1 MNRPKKIAL
10 ISSRPQETNV
20 QLSDDL
26 KNSEIK
32 LLSFPLT
39 EIHPLNNYQIFD
51 GVIENIKTYQHIIF
65 ISTNAVHFFLERVKK
80 LSLQIPKNLI
90 FSSIGPTT
98 KLLLQKKLSV
108 DVHSPI
114 KTFDSEHL
122 LKEKIYNNVEGQKI
136 LIIRGEGGRE
146 TLKNAFLSIG
156 GGAGFV
162 MRQGKSEAAAQ
173 TKKAAAKKDES
184 VPKVDEAIVQ
194 QPAETAKKIDM
205 TPVVNALKL
214 TPKGLVDVTKTWRV
228 LGPGLGKELVDSTAL
243 IVKATSKLFQVFFQ
257 MNM

>member
-10 ISSRPQETNV
+10 ISTRPQKTNL
-20 QLSDDL
+20 QLSDEL

-108 DVHSPI
+108 DVHFPI

-146 TLKNAFLSIG
+146 TLKNALEEKG
-156 GGAGFV
+156 GIVNYGECYVRKYVDIDLIQLKNDLVNYHHQFILF
-162 MRQGKSEAAAQ
+162 SS
-173 TKKAAAKKDES
+173 TNSAKHFIDQLHNIETGWLQNIKI
-184 VPKVDEAIVQ
+184 IVNH
-194 QPAETAKKIDM
+194 KKIE
-205 TPVVNALKL
+205 
-214 TPKGLVDVTKTWRV
+214 GLLSKIFKNIFVCNNIDTQNIRK
-228 LGPGLGKELVDSTAL
+228 L
-243 IVKATSKLFQVFFQ
+243 IVSESL
-257 MNM
+257 N

>member
-1 MNRPKKIAL
+1 MNIPKKIAL
-10 ISSRPQETNV
+10 ISTRPQKTNL
-20 QLSDDL
+20 QLSDEL
-26 KNSEIK
+26 KKSEIN

-51 GVIENIKTYQHIIF
+51 GVIKNIKTYQHIIF

-108 DVHSPI
+108 DVHFPI

-146 TLKNAFLSIG
+146 TLKNALEEKG
-156 GGAGFV
+156 
-162 MRQGKSEAAAQ
+162 
-173 TKKAAAKKDES
+173 
-184 VPKVDEAIVQ
+184 AIVNYGECYVRKYVDIDLIQ
-194 QPAETAKKIDM
+194 LKNDLVNYHHQFILFSSTNSAKHFIDQLHNIETGWLQNIKIIVNHKKIE
-205 TPVVNALKL
+205 
-214 TPKGLVDVTKTWRV
+214 GLLSKIFKNIFVCNNIDTQNIRK
-228 LGPGLGKELVDSTAL
+228 L
-243 IVKATSKLFQVFFQ
+243 IVSKSL
-257 MNM
+257 N

>member
-10 ISSRPQETNV
+10 ISTRPLKTNV
-20 QLSDDL
+20 QLSSDL

-146 TLKNAFLSIG
+146 TLKNALEEKGATVTYGECYVRKYVDIDLNQLKNDLVNYHHQFFLFS
-156 GGAGFV
+156 
-162 MRQGKSEAAAQ
+162 S
-173 TKKAAAKKDES
+173 TNSAKHFIHQLS
-184 VPKVDEAIVQ
+184 KVDSRWLQNIKIIVNH
-194 QPAETAKKIDM
+194 KKIE
-205 TPVVNALKL
+205 
-214 TPKGLVDVTKTWRV
+214 GLLSKIFKDIFVCNNIDTQNIHK
-228 LGPGLGKELVDSTAL
+228 L
-243 IVKATSKLFQVFFQ
+243 IVSESL
-257 MNM
+257 N

>member
-10 ISSRPQETNV
+10 ISSRPQGTNV

-65 ISTNAVHFFLERVKK
+65 ISTNAVHFFVERVKK

-146 TLKNAFLSIG
+146 TLKNALEEKGAIVNYGECYVRKYVDIDLNQLKNDLVNYHHQFILFSSTNSAKHFIHQLS
-156 GGAGFV
+156 
-162 MRQGKSEAAAQ
+162 
-173 TKKAAAKKDES
+173 
-184 VPKVDEAIVQ
+184 KVDSRWLQNIKIIVNH
-194 QPAETAKKIDM
+194 KKIGQQLNKIFKDIFVCNNID
-205 TPVVNALKL
+205 TQNIRK
-214 TPKGLVDVTKTWRV
+214 
-228 LGPGLGKELVDSTAL
+228 L
-243 IVKATSKLFQVFFQ
+243 IVSESLD
-257 MNM
+257 

>member
-1 MNRPKKIAL
+1 MNIPKKIAL
-10 ISSRPQETNV
+10 ISTRPQKTNL
-20 QLSDDL
+20 QLSDEL
-26 KNSEIK
+26 KKSEIK

-51 GVIENIKTYQHIIF
+51 GVIKNIKTYQHIIF

-108 DVHSPI
+108 DVHFPI

-146 TLKNAFLSIG
+146 TLKNALEEKG
-156 GGAGFV
+156 GIVNYGECYVRKYVDIDLIQLKNDLVNYHHQFIIF
-162 MRQGKSEAAAQ
+162 SS
-173 TKKAAAKKDES
+173 TNSAKHFIDQLHNIETGWLQNIKI
-184 VPKVDEAIVQ
+184 IVNH
-194 QPAETAKKIDM
+194 KKIE
-205 TPVVNALKL
+205 
-214 TPKGLVDVTKTWRV
+214 GLLSKIFKNIFVCNNIDTQNIRK
-228 LGPGLGKELVDSTAL
+228 L
-243 IVKATSKLFQVFFQ
+243 IVSESL
-257 MNM
+257 N

>member
-1 MNRPKKIAL
+1 MNRTKKIAL
-10 ISSRPQETNV
+10 ISTRPQETNV
-20 QLSDDL
+20 QLSDEL

-146 TLKNAFLSIG
+146 TLKNALEEKG
-156 GGAGFV
+156 
-162 MRQGKSEAAAQ
+162 
-173 TKKAAAKKDES
+173 
-184 VPKVDEAIVQ
+184 AIVNYGECYVRKYVDIDLNQ
-194 QPAETAKKIDM
+194 LKNDLVNYHHQFFLFSSTNSAKHFIDQLHNIETGWLQNIKIIVNHKKIE
-205 TPVVNALKL
+205 
-214 TPKGLVDVTKTWRV
+214 GLLSKIFKDIFVCNNIDTQNIRK
-228 LGPGLGKELVDSTAL
+228 L
-243 IVKATSKLFQVFFQ
+243 IVSESLD
-257 MNM
+257 

>member
-10 ISSRPQETNV
+10 ISSRPQGTNV

-51 GVIENIKTYQHIIF
+51 GVIKNIKTYQHIIF

-80 LSLQIPKNLI
+80 LSLQIPKNLK

-146 TLKNAFLSIG
+146 TLKNALEEKG
-156 GGAGFV
+156 
-162 MRQGKSEAAAQ
+162 
-173 TKKAAAKKDES
+173 
-184 VPKVDEAIVQ
+184 AIVNYGECYVRKYVDIDLNQ
-194 QPAETAKKIDM
+194 LKNDLVNYHHQFILFSSTNSAKHFIDQLHNIETGWLQNIKIIVNHKKIE
-205 TPVVNALKL
+205 
-214 TPKGLVDVTKTWRV
+214 GLLSKIFKNIFVCNNIDTQNIRK
-228 LGPGLGKELVDSTAL
+228 L
-243 IVKATSKLFQVFFQ
+243 IVSESLD
-257 MNM
+257 

>member
-10 ISSRPQETNV
+10 ISTRPWGTNV

-26 KNSEIK
+26 KNSDIK

-39 EIHPLNNYQIFD
+39 EIYPINNYQIFD
-51 GVIENIKTYQHIIF
+51 GVIKNIKTYQHIIF

-146 TLKNAFLSIG
+146 TLKNALEEKGAIINYGECYVRKYVDIDLNQLKNDLVNYHHQFFLFS
-156 GGAGFV
+156 
-162 MRQGKSEAAAQ
+162 S
-173 TKKAAAKKDES
+173 TNSAKHFIHQLS
-184 VPKVDEAIVQ
+184 KVDSSWLQNIKIIVNH
-194 QPAETAKKIDM
+194 KKI
-205 TPVVNALKL
+205 
-214 TPKGLVDVTKTWRV
+214 KGLLSKTFKDIFVCNNIDTQNIR
-228 LGPGLGKELVDSTAL
+228 KL
-243 IVKATSKLFQVFFQ
+243 IVSESLD
-257 MNM
+257 

>member
-26 KNSEIK
+26 KKSEIK

-51 GVIENIKTYQHIIF
+51 GVIKNIKTYQHIIF

-146 TLKNAFLSIG
+146 TLKNALEEKG
-156 GGAGFV
+156 GIVNYGECYVRKYVDIDLIQLKNDLVNYHHQFILF
-162 MRQGKSEAAAQ
+162 SS
-173 TKKAAAKKDES
+173 TNSAKHFIDQLHNIETDWLQNIKI
-184 VPKVDEAIVQ
+184 IVNH
-194 QPAETAKKIDM
+194 KKIE
-205 TPVVNALKL
+205 
-214 TPKGLVDVTKTWRV
+214 GLLSKIFKNIFVCNNIDTQNIRK
-228 LGPGLGKELVDSTAL
+228 L
-243 IVKATSKLFQVFFQ
+243 IVSESL
-257 MNM
+257 N

>member
-10 ISSRPQETNV
+10 ISSRPQGANV

-39 EIHPLNNYQIFD
+39 EIHPLDNYQIFD

-146 TLKNAFLSIG
+146 TLKNALEEKGATVNYGECYVRKYVDIDLNQLKNDLVNYHHQFFLFS
-156 GGAGFV
+156 
-162 MRQGKSEAAAQ
+162 S
-173 TKKAAAKKDES
+173 TNSAKHFIHQLS
-184 VPKVDEAIVQ
+184 KVDSRWLQNIKIIVNH
-194 QPAETAKKIDM
+194 KKIE
-205 TPVVNALKL
+205 
-214 TPKGLVDVTKTWRV
+214 GLLSKIFKDIFVCNNIDTQNIRK
-228 LGPGLGKELVDSTAL
+228 L
-243 IVKATSKLFQVFFQ
+243 IVSESLD
-257 MNM
+257 

>member
-10 ISSRPQETNV
+10 ISTRPLKTNL
-20 QLSDDL
+20 QLSDEL
-26 KNSEIK
+26 KKSEIK

-51 GVIENIKTYQHIIF
+51 GVIKNIKTYQHIIF

-108 DVHSPI
+108 DVHFPI

-146 TLKNAFLSIG
+146 TLKNALEEKGATVNYGECYVRKYVDIDLIQLKNDLVNYHHQFFLFS
-156 GGAGFV
+156 
-162 MRQGKSEAAAQ
+162 S
-173 TKKAAAKKDES
+173 TNSAKHFIDQLHNIETGWLQNIKI
-184 VPKVDEAIVQ
+184 IVNH
-194 QPAETAKKIDM
+194 KKIE
-205 TPVVNALKL
+205 
-214 TPKGLVDVTKTWRV
+214 GLLSKIFKNIFVCNNIDTQNIRK
-228 LGPGLGKELVDSTAL
+228 L
-243 IVKATSKLFQVFFQ
+243 IVSESLD
-257 MNM
+257 

>member
-1 MNRPKKIAL
+1 MNKPKKIAL
-10 ISSRPQETNV
+10 ISTRPQETNV
-20 QLSDDL
+20 QLSGDL

-51 GVIENIKTYQHIIF
+51 GVIKNIKTYQHIIF

-108 DVHSPI
+108 DVHFPI

-146 TLKNAFLSIG
+146 TLKNALEEKGATVTYGECYVRKYVDIDLNQLKNDLVNYHHQFFLFS
-156 GGAGFV
+156 
-162 MRQGKSEAAAQ
+162 S
-173 TKKAAAKKDES
+173 TNSAKHFIHQLS
-184 VPKVDEAIVQ
+184 KVDSSWLQNIKIIVNH
-194 QPAETAKKIDM
+194 KKIE
-205 TPVVNALKL
+205 
-214 TPKGLVDVTKTWRV
+214 GLLSKIFKNIFVCNNIDTQNIRK
-228 LGPGLGKELVDSTAL
+228 L
-243 IVKATSKLFQVFFQ
+243 IVSESL
-257 MNM
+257 N

>member
-10 ISSRPQETNV
+10 ISTRPQKTNV
-20 QLSDDL
+20 QLSDEL

-51 GVIENIKTYQHIIF
+51 GVIKNIKTYQHIIF

-108 DVHSPI
+108 DVHFPI

-146 TLKNAFLSIG
+146 TLKNALEEKG
-156 GGAGFV
+156 GIVNYGECYVRKYVDIDLIQLKNDLVNYHHQFILF
-162 MRQGKSEAAAQ
+162 SS
-173 TKKAAAKKDES
+173 TNSAKHFIDQLHNIETDWLQNIKI
-184 VPKVDEAIVQ
+184 IVNH
-194 QPAETAKKIDM
+194 KKIE
-205 TPVVNALKL
+205 
-214 TPKGLVDVTKTWRV
+214 GLLSKIFKNIFVCNNIDTQNIRK
-228 LGPGLGKELVDSTAL
+228 L
-243 IVKATSKLFQVFFQ
+243 IVSESL
-257 MNM
+257 N

>member
-10 ISSRPQETNV
+10 ISTRPQGTNV

-146 TLKNAFLSIG
+146 TLKNALEEKGAIVNYGECYVRKYVDIDLNQLKNDLVNYHHQFILFSSTNSAKHFIHQLS
-156 GGAGFV
+156 
-162 MRQGKSEAAAQ
+162 
-173 TKKAAAKKDES
+173 
-184 VPKVDEAIVQ
+184 KVDSSWLQNIKIIVNH
-194 QPAETAKKIDM
+194 KKIEQQLNKIFKDIFVCNNID
-205 TPVVNALKL
+205 TQNIRK
-214 TPKGLVDVTKTWRV
+214 
-228 LGPGLGKELVDSTAL
+228 L
-243 IVKATSKLFQVFFQ
+243 IVSESLD
-257 MNM
+257 

>member
-1 MNRPKKIAL
+1 MNIPKKIAL
-10 ISSRPQETNV
+10 ISTRPQKTNL
-20 QLSDDL
+20 QLSDEL
-26 KNSEIK
+26 KKSEIN

-39 EIHPLNNYQIFD
+39 EIHALNSYQIFD
-51 GVIENIKTYQHIIF
+51 GVIKNIKTYQHIIF

-108 DVHSPI
+108 DVHFPI

-146 TLKNAFLSIG
+146 TLKNALEEKG
-156 GGAGFV
+156 GIVNYGECYVRKYVDIDLIQLKNDLVNYHHQFILF
-162 MRQGKSEAAAQ
+162 SS
-173 TKKAAAKKDES
+173 TNSAKHFIDQLHNIETDWLQNIKI
-184 VPKVDEAIVQ
+184 IVNH
-194 QPAETAKKIDM
+194 KKIE
-205 TPVVNALKL
+205 
-214 TPKGLVDVTKTWRV
+214 GLLSKIFKNIFVCNNIDTQNIRK
-228 LGPGLGKELVDSTAL
+228 L
-243 IVKATSKLFQVFFQ
+243 IVSESL
-257 MNM
+257 N

>member
-1 MNRPKKIAL
+1 MNIPKKIAL
-10 ISSRPQETNV
+10 ISTRPQKTNL
-20 QLSDDL
+20 QLSDEL
-26 KNSEIK
+26 KKSEIN

-51 GVIENIKTYQHIIF
+51 GVIKNIKTYQHIIF

-146 TLKNAFLSIG
+146 TLKNALEEK
-156 GGAGFV
+156 GATVTYGECYVRKYVDIDLIQLKNDLVNYHHQFILF
-162 MRQGKSEAAAQ
+162 SS
-173 TKKAAAKKDES
+173 TNSAKHFIDQLHNIETGWLQNIKI
-184 VPKVDEAIVQ
+184 IVNH
-194 QPAETAKKIDM
+194 KKIE
-205 TPVVNALKL
+205 
-214 TPKGLVDVTKTWRV
+214 GLLSKIFKNIFVCNNIDTQNIRK
-228 LGPGLGKELVDSTAL
+228 L
-243 IVKATSKLFQVFFQ
+243 IVSESL
-257 MNM
+257 N

>member
-10 ISSRPQETNV
+10 ISTRPLKTNV
-20 QLSDDL
+20 QLSEEL

-65 ISTNAVHFFLERVKK
+65 ISTNAVHFFVERVKK
-80 LSLQIPKNLI
+80 LSLQIPKKLKL
-90 FSSIGPTT
+90 SSIGPTT

-146 TLKNAFLSIG
+146 TLKNALEEKGAIVNYGECYVRKYVDIDLNQLKNDLVNYHHQFFLFS
-156 GGAGFV
+156 
-162 MRQGKSEAAAQ
+162 S
-173 TKKAAAKKDES
+173 TNSAKHFIHQLS
-184 VPKVDEAIVQ
+184 KVDSRWLQNIKIIVNH
-194 QPAETAKKIDM
+194 KKIE
-205 TPVVNALKL
+205 
-214 TPKGLVDVTKTWRV
+214 GLFSKIFKDIFVCNNIDTQNIRK
-228 LGPGLGKELVDSTAL
+228 L
-243 IVKATSKLFQVFFQ
+243 IVSESL
-257 MNM
+257 N

>member
-10 ISSRPQETNV
+10 ISSRPQGTNV

-146 TLKNAFLSIG
+146 TLKNALEEKGATVNYGECYVRKYVDIDLNQLKNDLVNYHHQFFLFS
-156 GGAGFV
+156 
-162 MRQGKSEAAAQ
+162 S
-173 TKKAAAKKDES
+173 TNSAKHFIHQLS
-184 VPKVDEAIVQ
+184 KVDSRWLQNIKIIVNH
-194 QPAETAKKIDM
+194 KKIE
-205 TPVVNALKL
+205 
-214 TPKGLVDVTKTWRV
+214 GLLSKIFKDIFVCNNIDTQNIRK
-228 LGPGLGKELVDSTAL
+228 L
-243 IVKATSKLFQVFFQ
+243 IVSESLD
-257 MNM
+257 

>member
-146 TLKNAFLSIG
+146 TLKNALEEKGATVNYGECYVRKYVDIDLNQLKNDLVNYHHQFFLFS
-156 GGAGFV
+156 
-162 MRQGKSEAAAQ
+162 S
-173 TKKAAAKKDES
+173 TNSAKHFIDQLHNIETGWLQNIKI
-184 VPKVDEAIVQ
+184 IVNH
-194 QPAETAKKIDM
+194 KKIE
-205 TPVVNALKL
+205 
-214 TPKGLVDVTKTWRV
+214 GLLSKIFKNIFVCNNIDTQNIRK
-228 LGPGLGKELVDSTAL
+228 L
-243 IVKATSKLFQVFFQ
+243 IVSESLD
-257 MNM
+257 

>member
-10 ISSRPQETNV
+10 ISSRPQGANV
-20 QLSDDL
+20 QLSDEL

-39 EIHPLNNYQIFD
+39 KIHPLNNYQIFD
-51 GVIENIKTYQHIIF
+51 GVIENLSAYQHIIF

-108 DVHSPI
+108 DVHFPI

-146 TLKNAFLSIG
+146 TLKNALEEKG
-156 GGAGFV
+156 GIVNYGECYVRKYVDIDLIQLKNDLVNYHHQFILF
-162 MRQGKSEAAAQ
+162 SS
-173 TKKAAAKKDES
+173 TNSAKHFIDQLHNIETGWLQNIKI
-184 VPKVDEAIVQ
+184 IVNH
-194 QPAETAKKIDM
+194 KKIEGLLKDLTNFAM
-205 TPVVNALKL
+205 TSSR
-214 TPKGLVDVTKTWRV
+214 G
-228 LGPGLGKELVDSTAL
+228 
-243 IVKATSKLFQVFFQ
+243 SKLKTKC
-257 MNM
+257 NLK

>member
-10 ISSRPQETNV
+10 ISSRPQGTNV

-146 TLKNAFLSIG
+146 TLKNALEEKGATVNYGECYLRKYVDIDLNQLKNDLVNYHHQFFLFS
-156 GGAGFV
+156 
-162 MRQGKSEAAAQ
+162 S
-173 TKKAAAKKDES
+173 TNSAKHFIHQLS
-184 VPKVDEAIVQ
+184 KVDSRWLQNIKIIVNH
-194 QPAETAKKIDM
+194 KKI
-205 TPVVNALKL
+205 
-214 TPKGLVDVTKTWRV
+214 KGLLSKTFKDIFVCNNIDTQNIR
-228 LGPGLGKELVDSTAL
+228 KL
-243 IVKATSKLFQVFFQ
+243 IVSESLD
-257 MNM
+257 

>member
-10 ISSRPQETNV
+10 ISTRPQRTNV

-39 EIHPLNNYQIFD
+39 EIYPLNNYQIFD

-98 KLLLQKKLSV
+98 KLSLQKKLSV

-122 LKEKIYNNVEGQKI
+122 LKEKIYNNVKGQKI

-146 TLKNAFLSIG
+146 TLKNALEEKG
-156 GGAGFV
+156 
-162 MRQGKSEAAAQ
+162 
-173 TKKAAAKKDES
+173 
-184 VPKVDEAIVQ
+184 AIVNYGECYVRKYVDIDLNQ
-194 QPAETAKKIDM
+194 LKNDLVNYHHQFFLFSSTNSAKHFIRQLSNVDKHWLQNIKIIVNHKKIE
-205 TPVVNALKL
+205 
-214 TPKGLVDVTKTWRV
+214 GLLSKIFKNIFVCNNIDTQNIRK
-228 LGPGLGKELVDSTAL
+228 L
-243 IVKATSKLFQVFFQ
+243 IVSESLD
-257 MNM
+257 

>member
-10 ISSRPQETNV
+10 ISTRPRGTNV

-146 TLKNAFLSIG
+146 TLKNALEEKGATVTYGECYVRKYVDIDLIQLKNDLVNYHHQFFLFS
-156 GGAGFV
+156 
-162 MRQGKSEAAAQ
+162 S
-173 TKKAAAKKDES
+173 TNSAKHFIHQLS
-184 VPKVDEAIVQ
+184 KVDSRWLQNIKIIVNH
-194 QPAETAKKIDM
+194 KKIE
-205 TPVVNALKL
+205 
-214 TPKGLVDVTKTWRV
+214 GLLSKIFKDIFVCNNIDTQNIRK
-228 LGPGLGKELVDSTAL
+228 L
-243 IVKATSKLFQVFFQ
+243 IVSESLD
-257 MNM
+257 

>member
-10 ISSRPQETNV
+10 ISSRPQGANV

-39 EIHPLNNYQIFD
+39 EIYHTNNYQIFD
-51 GVIENIKTYQHIIF
+51 GVIKNIKTYQHIIF

-122 LKEKIYNNVEGQKI
+122 LKEKIYNNVKGQKI
-136 LIIRGEGGRE
+136 LIIRGEG
-146 TLKNAFLSIG
+146 
-156 GGAGFV
+156 
-162 MRQGKSEAAAQ
+162 
-173 TKKAAAKKDES
+173 
-184 VPKVDEAIVQ
+184 
-194 QPAETAKKIDM
+194 
-205 TPVVNALKL
+205 VVK
-214 TPKGLVDVTKTWRV
+214 R
-228 LGPGLGKELVDSTAL
+228 
-243 IVKATSKLFQVFFQ
+243 
-257 MNM
+257 

>member
-10 ISSRPQETNV
+10 ISSRPQGTNV

-146 TLKNAFLSIG
+146 TLKNALEEKGATVNYGECYLRKYVDIDLNQLKNDLVNYHHQFFLFS
-156 GGAGFV
+156 
-162 MRQGKSEAAAQ
+162 S
-173 TKKAAAKKDES
+173 TNSAKHFIHQLS
-184 VPKVDEAIVQ
+184 KVDSRWLQNIKIIVNH
-194 QPAETAKKIDM
+194 KKIEDLLSKIFKDIFVCNNID
-205 TPVVNALKL
+205 TQNIRK
-214 TPKGLVDVTKTWRV
+214 
-228 LGPGLGKELVDSTAL
+228 L
-243 IVKATSKLFQVFFQ
+243 IVSESP
-257 MNM
+257 N

>member
-10 ISSRPQETNV
+10 ISSRPQGTNV

-146 TLKNAFLSIG
+146 TLKNALEEKGATVNYGECYVRKYVDIDLNQLKNDLVNYHHQFFLFS
-156 GGAGFV
+156 
-162 MRQGKSEAAAQ
+162 S
-173 TKKAAAKKDES
+173 TNSAKHFIHQLS
-184 VPKVDEAIVQ
+184 KVDSSWLQNIKIIVNH
-194 QPAETAKKIDM
+194 KKIEQQLNKIFKDIFVCNNID
-205 TPVVNALKL
+205 TQNIRK
-214 TPKGLVDVTKTWRV
+214 
-228 LGPGLGKELVDSTAL
+228 L
-243 IVKATSKLFQVFFQ
+243 IVSESL
-257 MNM
+257 N

>member
-10 ISSRPQETNV
+10 ISSRPQGTNV

-146 TLKNAFLSIG
+146 TLKNALEEKGATVNYGECYVRKYVDIDLNQLKNDLVNYHHQFFLFS
-156 GGAGFV
+156 
-162 MRQGKSEAAAQ
+162 S
-173 TKKAAAKKDES
+173 TNSAKHFIHQLS
-184 VPKVDEAIVQ
+184 KVDSSWLQNIKIIVNH
-194 QPAETAKKIDM
+194 KKIE
-205 TPVVNALKL
+205 
-214 TPKGLVDVTKTWRV
+214 GLLSKTFKDIFVCNNIDTQNIR
-228 LGPGLGKELVDSTAL
+228 KL
-243 IVKATSKLFQVFFQ
+243 IVSESLD
-257 MNM
+257 

>member
-1 MNRPKKIAL
+1 MNIPKKIAL
-10 ISSRPQETNV
+10 ISTRPQKTNL
-20 QLSDDL
+20 QLSDEL
-26 KNSEIK
+26 KKSEIN

-51 GVIENIKTYQHIIF
+51 GVIKNIKTYQHIIF

-146 TLKNAFLSIG
+146 ALKNALEEKG
-156 GGAGFV
+156 GIVNYGECYVRKYVDIDLIQLKNDLVNYHHQFILF
-162 MRQGKSEAAAQ
+162 SS
-173 TKKAAAKKDES
+173 TNSAKHFIDQLHNIETDWLQNIKI
-184 VPKVDEAIVQ
+184 IVNH
-194 QPAETAKKIDM
+194 KKIE
-205 TPVVNALKL
+205 
-214 TPKGLVDVTKTWRV
+214 GLLSKIFKNIFVCNNIDTQNIRK
-228 LGPGLGKELVDSTAL
+228 L
-243 IVKATSKLFQVFFQ
+243 IVSESL
-257 MNM
+257 N

>member
-1 MNRPKKIAL
+1 MNRSKKIAL
-10 ISSRPQETNV
+10 ISTRPQKTNV
-20 QLSDDL
+20 QLSDEL
-26 KNSEIK
+26 KKSEIN

-51 GVIENIKTYQHIIF
+51 GVIKNIKNYQHIIF

-108 DVHSPI
+108 DVHYPI

-146 TLKNAFLSIG
+146 TLKNALEEKG
-156 GGAGFV
+156 GIVNYGECYVRKYVDIDLIQLKNDLVNYHHQFILF
-162 MRQGKSEAAAQ
+162 SS
-173 TKKAAAKKDES
+173 TNSAKHFIDQLHNIETDWLQNIKI
-184 VPKVDEAIVQ
+184 IVNH
-194 QPAETAKKIDM
+194 KKIE
-205 TPVVNALKL
+205 
-214 TPKGLVDVTKTWRV
+214 GLLSKIFKNLFVYNNIDTHNIRK
-228 LGPGLGKELVDSTAL
+228 L
-243 IVKATSKLFQVFFQ
+243 IVSESL
-257 MNM
+257 N

>member
-10 ISSRPQETNV
+10 ISTRPQGTNV

-98 KLLLQKKLSV
+98 KLLLQKNLSV

-146 TLKNAFLSIG
+146 TLKNALEEKGAIVNYGECYVRKYVDIDLNQLKNDLVNYHHQFFLFS
-156 GGAGFV
+156 
-162 MRQGKSEAAAQ
+162 S
-173 TKKAAAKKDES
+173 TNSAKHFIHQLS
-184 VPKVDEAIVQ
+184 KVDSSWLQNIKIIVNH
-194 QPAETAKKIDM
+194 KKI
-205 TPVVNALKL
+205 
-214 TPKGLVDVTKTWRV
+214 GLQLSKIFKDIFVCNNIDTQNIRK
-228 LGPGLGKELVDSTAL
+228 L
-243 IVKATSKLFQVFFQ
+243 IVSESLD
-257 MNM
+257 

>member
-1 MNRPKKIAL
+1 MNRTKKIAL
-10 ISSRPQETNV
+10 ISTRPQETNA
-20 QLSDDL
+20 QLSEEL
-26 KNSEIK
+26 KISEIK

-51 GVIENIKTYQHIIF
+51 EVIENIKTYQHIIF
-65 ISTNAVHFFLERVKK
+65 ISTNAVHFFVERVKK

-108 DVHSPI
+108 DVHFPI

-146 TLKNAFLSIG
+146 TLKNALEEKG
-156 GGAGFV
+156 GIVNYGECYVRKYVDIDLIQLKNDLVNYHHQFILF
-162 MRQGKSEAAAQ
+162 SS
-173 TKKAAAKKDES
+173 TNSAKHFIDQLHNIETDWLQNIKI
-184 VPKVDEAIVQ
+184 IVNH
-194 QPAETAKKIDM
+194 KKIE
-205 TPVVNALKL
+205 
-214 TPKGLVDVTKTWRV
+214 GLLSKIFKNIFVCNNIETQNIRK
-228 LGPGLGKELVDSTAL
+228 L
-243 IVKATSKLFQVFFQ
+243 IVSESL
-257 MNM
+257 N

>member
-26 KNSEIK
+26 KKSEIK

-51 GVIENIKTYQHIIF
+51 GVIKNIKTYQHIIF

-108 DVHSPI
+108 VVHYPI

-146 TLKNAFLSIG
+146 TLKNALEEKG
-156 GGAGFV
+156 GIVNYGECYVRKYVDIDLIQLKNDLVNYHHQFILF
-162 MRQGKSEAAAQ
+162 SS
-173 TKKAAAKKDES
+173 TNSAKHFIDQLHNIETDWLQNIKI
-184 VPKVDEAIVQ
+184 IVNH
-194 QPAETAKKIDM
+194 KKIE
-205 TPVVNALKL
+205 
-214 TPKGLVDVTKTWRV
+214 GLLSKIFKNIFVCNNIDTQNIRK
-228 LGPGLGKELVDSTAL
+228 L
-243 IVKATSKLFQVFFQ
+243 IVSESLD
-257 MNM
+257 

>member
-10 ISSRPQETNV
+10 ISTRPQKTNV
-20 QLSDDL
+20 QLSDEL

-39 EIHPLNNYQIFD
+39 EIHRLNNYQIFD

-108 DVHSPI
+108 DVHFPI

-146 TLKNAFLSIG
+146 TLKNALEEKG
-156 GGAGFV
+156 GIVNYGECYVRKYVDIDLIQLKNDLVNYHHQFILF
-162 MRQGKSEAAAQ
+162 SS
-173 TKKAAAKKDES
+173 TNSAKHFIDQLHNIETGWLQNIKI
-184 VPKVDEAIVQ
+184 IVNH
-194 QPAETAKKIDM
+194 KKIE
-205 TPVVNALKL
+205 
-214 TPKGLVDVTKTWRV
+214 GLLSKIFKNIFVCNNIDTQNIRK
-228 LGPGLGKELVDSTAL
+228 L
-243 IVKATSKLFQVFFQ
+243 IVSESLD
-257 MNM
+257 

>member
-1 MNRPKKIAL
+1 M
-10 ISSRPQETNV
+10 
-20 QLSDDL
+20 QLSDEL

-114 KTFDSEHL
+114 KIFDSEHL

-146 TLKNAFLSIG
+146 TLKNTLEEKGATVNYGECYVRKYVDIDLNQLKNDLVNYHHQFFLFS
-156 GGAGFV
+156 
-162 MRQGKSEAAAQ
+162 S
-173 TKKAAAKKDES
+173 TNSAKHFIDQLHNIETDWLQNIKI
-184 VPKVDEAIVQ
+184 IVNH
-194 QPAETAKKIDM
+194 KKIQ
-205 TPVVNALKL
+205 
-214 TPKGLVDVTKTWRV
+214 GLLSKIF
-228 LGPGLGKELVDSTAL
+228 KEIFVCNNKIGRAH
-243 IVKATSKLFQVFFQ
+243 V
-257 MNM
+257 